1 MAVTAIGLG
10 VVIGL
15 ALGLLGGGG
24 SILAVPIF
32 VYVLHLDPK
41 QAIAMSLA
49 VVGATSAV
57 GTAGHWREGH
67 VNLRVGI
74 VFGLVAMAGTYAGAR
89 MAQWISGATQLVIFG
104 AVMLVAAAFMFR
116 GRSGAVG
123 ELSVTPARRG
133 RVALVVI
140 EGLAVGVLTGVA
152 GVGGGF
158 LIVPALV
165 LLALPMAEAVGTSLA
180 IIAANSAVGFYGYLG
195 HVPIDWRAMALLTAG
210 TVPGIAAGV
219 YLHRFVPQHLLRRGF
234 GVFLVLVA
242 AFILLRNMGTVLAA
256 WARSPA

>member
-41 QAIAMSLA
+41 PAIAMSLA
-49 VVGATSAV
+49 VVGVTSAV
-57 GTAGHWREGH
+57 GLAGHWRAGN
-67 VNLRVGI
+67 VNLRVGT
-74 VFGLVAMAGTYAGAR
+74 VFGLVAMAGTYAGASI
-89 MAQWISGATQLVIFG
+89 APWVSGATQLIIFG

-116 GRSGAVG
+116 GRSGVVPA
-123 ELSVTPARRG
+123 LSARRG
-133 RVALVVI
+133 RVALVVL
-140 EGLAVGVLTGVA
+140 EGLAVGLLTGVA

-165 LLALPMAEAVGTSLA
+165 LLELPMVEAVGTSLA
-180 IIAANSAVGFYGYLG
+180 IIAMNSAVGFYGYLG
-195 HVPIDWRAMALLTAG
+195 HVPIDWRAMALVTAG
-210 TVPGIAAGV
+210 TVPGIASGV
-219 YLHRFVPQHLLRRGF
+219 LLHRFVPQHALRRVF
-234 GVFLVLVA
+234 AVFLVLVA
-242 AFILLRNMGTVLAA
+242 AFILYRNLGTVFAA
-256 WARSPA
+256 WSRSPS